1 MNNIKKYESYSDIT
15 DNLINYDKFFK
26 SSENISEKKNKY
38 YEISKKIN
46 KILKD
51 DYNLYKRI
59 IIEYIINKILNKN
72 KINGEELKL
81 ITQIIEKI
89 SEINLKDLNIY
100 STIKL
105 IIDNIKLYKLND
117 KQKKIIINL
126 IKGTDNNLIYDY
138 LNKYGEEKIY
148 IELESQNLKRKLLN
162 TGRPKQTE
170 NNEIGTENNKKSQ
183 TQGEFENKDRI
194 QGQNLKR
201 KLLNTDIPK
210 QTENQEK
217 NNLIS
222 KIINF
227 FKKKHTGTENNKKS
241 QIQKI
246 FKELKNYGIDIL
258 KNILKSIQKKHK
270 IHPISEN
277 EKISNISREKPNPK
291 TTDNVLLNEKK
302 ILIRKIA
309 SKIKNSKGTIADKI
323 RKIKN
328 YPIKKLRE
336 LYKTIISI
344 HKPSSSNIKYNNIY
358 SKKNKNTTL
367 QNQNNPIRSKPESK
381 TTDNQSYNIKENQNN
396 KNNTNNIYYF

>member
-126 IKGTDNNLIYDY
+126 IKGTDNNLIEDY
-138 LNKYGEEKIY
+138 LNKY
-148 IELESQNLKRKLLN
+148 S
-162 TGRPKQTE
+162 
-170 NNEIGTENNKKSQ
+170 
-183 TQGEFENKDRI
+183 EFENPILNENPNQSQKLEEKLPNIGRLN
-194 QGQNLKR
+194 QNENPNQSQ
-201 KLLNTDIPK
+201 KLEKKLSKIGRLN
-210 QTENQEK
+210 QNENPNQSQKLEEKLPNIGRLNQNENPNQSQKLEKKLSNQNESQEK
-217 NNLIS
+217 NILIS
-222 KIINF
+222 EIIKL
-227 FKKKHTGTENNKKS
+227 KKKEYTGTENNKKS

-277 EKISNISREKPNPK
+277 EKISNISREKPESK

-336 LYKTIISI
+336 LYKKIISI
-344 HKPSSSNIKYNNIY
+344 HKSSSSNKKSNIY
-358 SKKNKNTTL
+358 S
-367 QNQNNPIRSKPESK
+367 
-381 TTDNQSYNIKENQNN
+381 
-396 KNNTNNIYYF
+396 